1 MANSPGS
8 FGIKVPKRH
17 GLFRQEGQGR
27 NAPCAAR
34 AKRTEMGQLRSGH
47 ILGISQ
53 LDQDEI
59 SFILDTAVSMKE
71 ILERPIKKVPPL
83 RGKTIVNLFFEPSTR
98 TKLSFELAAKRL
110 SADTVGISAST
121 SSVVKGETLIDTARN
136 IEAMKPDIIVMRHS
150 MSGAPYLISRYV
162 SASVI
167 NAGDGTNEHPSQA
180 LLDLLTVREHF
191 GTLEGLNITII
202 GDIAHSRVAHSDILA
217 FTKMGARVTVCG
229 PATMIPPEPDVLGA
243 RVCLDLRDAVRDADV
258 VMALRIQKERLGKL
272 SPFPSERE
280 YAREFGLSA
289 ALKTYLKKEAI
300 IMHPGPINRGVEMS
314 PEMADAV
321 NSVILKQVTNGVA
334 VRMALFALLLT
345 EVQKEVT
352 E

>member
-1 MANSPGS
+1 MGEL
-8 FGIKVPKRH
+8 R
-17 GLFRQEGQGR
+17 
-27 NAPCAAR
+27 AR
-34 AKRTEMGQLRSGH
+34 H
-47 ILGISQ
+47 ILGISY
-53 LDQDEI
+53 LDRDEI

-150 MSGAPYLISRYV
+150 MSGAPHLISRYV
-162 SASVI
+162 RSSVI

-180 LLDLLTVREHF
+180 LLDLLTVRERF
-191 GTLEGLNITII
+191 GRLEGLNITII

-229 PATMIPPEPDVLGA
+229 PATMMPPAPDILGA

-258 VMALRIQKERLGKL
+258 VMALRIQKERLGQL

-280 YAREFGLSA
+280 YARQFGLSRA
-289 ALKTYLKKEAI
+289 VVPHLKKDAI
-300 IMHPGPINRGVEMS
+300 IMHPGPINRGVEMT
-314 PEMADAV
+314 PEIADAV
-321 NSVILKQVTNGVA
+321 NSVILEQVTNGVA
-334 VRMALFALLLT
+334 IRMALFTLILAD
-345 EVQKEVT
+345 VQKLG
-352 E
+352 